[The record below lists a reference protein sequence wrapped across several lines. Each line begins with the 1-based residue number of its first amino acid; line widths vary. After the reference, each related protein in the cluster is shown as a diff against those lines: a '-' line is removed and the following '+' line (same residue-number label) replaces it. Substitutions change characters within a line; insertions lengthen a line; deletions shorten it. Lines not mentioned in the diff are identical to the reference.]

1 MPNAANINAPA
12 CLVGAGRS
20 GTTLVTAAL
29 RQHPEMQAIGETGN
43 LVFSTFH
50 TIERS
55 LPLCG
60 SGYDAA
66 NATGAAHQ
74 AVQRMLLDLFP
85 SDRPG
90 WFHKP
95 IMIPEARRHFA
106 TDDAFFE
113 WYWRVSRML
122 FPQGRWFTV
131 VRDWRDVAVSAMQRW
146 GWKQEAAIISEIRL
160 HKLLLHRDSN
170 VGLVLDFE
178 DLTQDPEGSIGRLL
192 AYLGLD
198 FHPRCLRV
206 FERIHAPNVGKGDK
220 DTIEAL
226 RERAFRHEAG
236 KTLQNA
242 ELDGLHAELRRRAA
256 VAKAEAAATV

>member
-1 MPNAANINAPA
+1 MPNADNITAPA

-20 GTTLVTAAL
+20 GTTLLTAAL

-60 SGYDAA
+60 SGYDAS
-66 NATGAAHQ
+66 NATAAAQQ
-74 AVQRMLLDLFP
+74 AVTRALLDLFP
-85 SDRPG
+85 SDRPR

-106 TDDAFFE
+106 SDDAFFE
-113 WYWRVSRML
+113 WYWKVSRLL

-131 VRDWRDVAVSAMQRW
+131 VRDWRDVAISAMQRW
-146 GWKQEAAIISEIRL
+146 GWKQDAAIVSEIRL
-160 HKLLLHRDSN
+160 HKLLLHRDSK
-170 VGLVLDFE
+170 VGLVIDFE
-178 DLTQDPEGSIGRLL
+178 DLTSDPEGSVRRLL
-192 AYLGLD
+192 SHLELE
-198 FHPRCLRV
+198 FHPRCLKV
-206 FERIHAPNVGKGDK
+206 FERIHAPNSGQGDK

-236 KTLQNA
+236 KTLQSV
-242 ELDGLHAELRRRAA
+242 ELDELHAELRRRAA
-256 VAKAEAAATV
+256 SAKAEAAATV